1 MVGLLLAEPT
11 LAQSQLSI
19 EAKQK
24 LEQDRKRLR
33 ETEQRASRLK
43 SDLSKIEEER
53 ARLNEQLQAAARSVQ
68 YSEAQLTSIETRR
81 DALEAQRKVR
91 QEALQQRHESIGQLL
106 AAMQRIG
113 RNPPPVIVTRRED
126 ALEMVRSAML
136 LARAVPELQAQVEDL
151 VASLQELEGLFKQ
164 ISEERAKIEAET
176 QRLKDA
182 QARVAMLME
191 EKRHSQSEYQSELD
205 AVRKEADRISK
216 SVGSLRELI
225 TALDQTVAEK
235 TGLGTYEQQL
245 PKEENLAVSGQNA
258 APKQAAPKGAGE
270 ENNETQVAV
279 VLTPASGPLAGS
291 PGRMKPAVPFH
302 LAKGKLPMP
311 AHGRR
316 VLAFGDTT
324 SNGRKSHGIVI
335 ETRHGA
341 QITSPTDGWVV
352 YAGEFRSY
360 GQLLIINAGGG
371 YHVLLAGLSHIDA
384 QLGQFVL
391 AGEPVGK
398 MQVAPAGRSQE
409 NAPVLY
415 VEFRKEGRPI
425 DPAPWWY
432 REPQLKVQ
440 G

>member
-1 MVGLLLAEPT
+1 MLTPPALG
-11 LAQSQLSI
+11 QSQLATD
-19 EAKQK
+19 AKQR
-24 LEQDRKRLR
+24 LDQDQERLR
-33 ETEQRASRLK
+33 KAEQRASQIK
-43 SDLSKIEEER
+43 SDLSRIEEER

-68 YSEAQLTSIETRR
+68 YSEAQLTSIEARR
-81 DALEAQRKVR
+81 DALEAQRKMQ
-91 QEALQQRHESIGQLL
+91 QETLQQRHSSISKLL
-106 AAMQRIG
+106 AAMQRMG

-136 LARAVPELQAQVEDL
+136 LARAVPELQSQVEEL
-151 VASLQELEGLFKQ
+151 VASLQELESLFTQ
-164 ISEERAKIEAET
+164 IAAERARIEAET

-191 EKRHSQSEYQSELD
+191 EKRQSRGGYQAELD
-205 AVRKEADRISK
+205 AVQREADLISK
-216 SVGSLRELI
+216 SVGSLSDLI
-225 TALDQTVAEK
+225 AALDQTVADK
-235 TGLGTYEQQL
+235 TGLGTYEKRL
-245 PKEENLAVSGQNA
+245 PKTPDGDSAGQPPA
-258 APKQAAPKGAGE
+258 AKGERPADKAGPAKDKG
-270 ENNETQVAV
+270 TQVAV
-279 VLTPASGPLAGS
+279 VLSPGSGPLSGA
-291 PGRMKPAVPFH
+291 PGRMEPAVPFH
-302 LAKGKLPMP
+302 LAKGKLPRP
-311 AHGRR
+311 AHGRA
-316 VLAFGDTT
+316 VLTFGDTT
-324 SNGRKSHGIVI
+324 SSGRKSHGIVI

-398 MQVAPAGRSQE
+398 MQIAHAGQPQE

-425 DPAPWWY
+425 DPGPWWY
-432 REPQLKVQ
+432 QEPQQKVQ

>member
-1 MVGLLLAEPT
+1 MLSPPAHG
-11 LAQSQLSI
+11 QSQLAT
-19 EAKQK
+19 EAKEK
-24 LEQDRKRLR
+24 LEQNQKHLQKA
-33 ETEQRASRLK
+33 EQRASQLK
-43 SDLSKIEEER
+43 SDVTRLEEER
-53 ARLNEQLQAAARSVQ
+53 ARLNEQLQAAARNVQ
-68 YSEAQLTSIETRR
+68 YSEAQLTSIEARR
-81 DALEAQRKVR
+81 DTLEAQRMMQ
-91 QEALQQRHESIGQLL
+91 QEALQQRHASISKLL
-106 AAMQRIG
+106 AAMQRMG

-136 LARAVPELQAQVEDL
+136 LSRAVPELQSEVESL
-151 VASLQELEGLFKQ
+151 VASLRELESLFTQ
-164 ISEERAKIEAET
+164 IAQERARIEAET

-191 EKRHSQSEYQSELD
+191 EKRQSLGGYQSELD
-205 AVRKEADRISK
+205 AVQHEADRISK
-216 SVGSLRELI
+216 SVGSLSELI
-225 TALDQTVAEK
+225 AALDQTVADK
-235 TGLGTYEQQL
+235 TGLGTYEEQL
-245 PKEENLAVSGQNA
+245 PSPPVGGDSSGQPA
-258 APKQAAPKGAGE
+258 ATDDNGGAEKAGSARDK
-270 ENNETQVAV
+270 ETEVAV
-279 VLTPASGPLAGS
+279 VLTPGSGPLSGA

-302 LAKGKLPMP
+302 LARGKLPMP
-311 AHGRR
+311 AHGRA
-316 VLAFGDTT
+316 VLTFGDTT
-324 SNGRKSHGIVI
+324 SSGRKSRGVVI

-398 MQVAPAGRSQE
+398 MQIAHAGQPQE

-425 DPAPWWY
+425 DPGPWWY
-432 REPQLKVQ
+432 QEPQQKVQ